1 MASSDLSIEEQIL
14 RAVKITL
21 VGVIKDT
28 ATPPGMRHPL
38 SDQTIEDMRQCLALV
53 SARERALAEA
63 AGRPIGGRPGFIDE
77 PVAHDRVIHFHPRKP
92 AGDQSE

>member
-1 MASSDLSIEEQIL
+1 MKSSDLSIEEQIL
-14 RAVKITL
+14 RAVKLTL

-38 SDQTIEDMRQCLALV
+38 SDRTIEDMRQCLALI

-63 AGRPIGGRPGFIDE
+63 AGRPIGGRPRFVDE
-77 PVAHDRVIHFHPRKP
+77 PVEQDRVIHFHPKRP
-92 AGDQSE
+92 EGDGT